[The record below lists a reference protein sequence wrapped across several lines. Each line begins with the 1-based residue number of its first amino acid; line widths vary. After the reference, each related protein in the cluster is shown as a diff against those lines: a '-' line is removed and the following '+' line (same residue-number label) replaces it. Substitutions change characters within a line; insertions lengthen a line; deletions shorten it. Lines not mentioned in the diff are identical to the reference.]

1 MPDLTLATFQAHLFN
16 CFAVVK
22 DDLPSMVKPTTAFEG
37 IPQKFEYVIHA
48 GSKAYSTATDIT
60 TLE

>member
-1 MPDLTLATFQAHLFN
+1 MPDLRLATFQAHLFY

-22 DDLPSMVKPTTAFEG
+22 DDLPSMVKPATTFEG

-48 GSKAYSTATDIT
+48 GSIA
-60 TLE
+60 

>member
-1 MPDLTLATFQAHLFN
+1 MPDLTLATFQAYLFN

-37 IPQKFEYVIHA
+37 IPQKFEYVIHVE
-48 GSKAYSTATDIT
+48 SKAYSTATDIT

>member
-1 MPDLTLATFQAHLFN
+1 MPDLTLATFQTHLFN

-48 GSKAYSTATDIT
+48 GSVA
-60 TLE
+60 

>member
-1 MPDLTLATFQAHLFN
+1 MMIDKGLPMPYLTLATFQAHLFN

-22 DDLPSMVKPTTAFEG
+22 DDLPSMVKPATAFEG

-48 GSKAYSTATDIT
+48 GSIA
-60 TLE
+60 